1 MYNEADQLK
10 KLFCSLEN
18 YGDRVLLID
27 DGSTDDTYEKIR
39 NSGFNYIRYEKNKG
53 VSSALALGITCP
65 VEERAKQAEK
75 E

>member
-1 MYNEADQLK
+1 MKTIILSPVYNEADQLK

-53 VSSALALGITCP
+53 V
-65 VEERAKQAEK
+65 
-75 E
+75 